1 MRFDSQDDRLTV
13 SSALGATASFVGE
26 RLAANP
32 AAAGGVTAFAVAM
45 AFFGSNALFFQEA
58 AHPSAIFETRPASE
72 AVRIAS
78 RPPEDAGA
86 VPGSKAAQPNVTRFV
101 IEPEVSGRTSAAA
114 SPPAAVP
121 VPQPRSTV
129 VVRAGAPRNTVA
141 EGGDADVAGIQEL
154 LAKLGYY
161 DGAVDGL
168 KGPMTN
174 SAIEAY
180 KKNAGLRGIELTDTE
195 LRTSMLNNMDVTAAI
210 PEARPGTDESAGH
223 LHEAATTVASL
234 LAGEG
239 EAMSQPLPSQIP
251 SAEVVK
257 IQAALRAFG
266 NSDVVV
272 DGVAGAQTEQAIR
285 EFQALFR
292 LPVTGSVDDGLLD
305 KMRTVGL
312 IQ

>member
-13 SSALGATASFVGE
+13 LSALGATASFVGE

-32 AAAGGVTAFAVAM
+32 ALAGGATAFAVAM
-45 AFFGSNALFFQEA
+45 AFFSSNALFFQDT

-72 AVRIAS
+72 SVRIAS
-78 RPPEDAGA
+78 RPRQE
-86 VPGSKAAQPNVTRFV
+86 GSKTAQTNVTRFV
-101 IEPEVSGRTSAAA
+101 IESEVSGRTAAA
-114 SPPAAVP
+114 GSPPAVVP

-129 VVRAGAPRNTVA
+129 VVRAGTQRDSLP
-141 EGGDADVAGIQEL
+141 EGGNTDVAGIQEL

-180 KKNAGLRGIELTDTE
+180 KKNAGLRGIELNDAE
-195 LRTSMLNNMDVTAAI
+195 LRTSMLNNLDVTAAI
-210 PEARPGTDESAGH
+210 PEARPRADEPAGQ
-223 LHEAATTVASL
+223 LGEAATTVASL
-234 LAGEG
+234 LADESD
-239 EAMSQPLPSQIP
+239 AMSQSVPSQIP

-266 NSDVVV
+266 NTDVLV

-292 LPVTGSVDDGLLD
+292 LPVTGAVDDALLD